1 MSEIDKDLVEAIGLL
16 DPEDKSHFTE
26 GGEPSCNALSELLG
40 RKVSKDER
48 NAAFAAFKQAVEAPE
63 TADDDD
69 MFDIPASGQE
79 GTDPEPATV
88 PETAPEPEV
97 KPEPKAKKAT
107 PKAKEPEV
115 EPRSETRAF
124 TFTGSYL
131 KDGST
136 SCRGY
141 KFAEGEETHVP
152 LTDESAIR
160 LFDNHP
166 QFEG

>member
-16 DPEDKSHFTE
+16 DPKDKSHFTE
-26 GGEPSCNALSELLG
+26 SGEPSCNALSELLG

-48 NAAFAAFKQAVEAPE
+48 NAAFAAFKQAPEASE
-63 TADDDD
+63 TADEDD
-69 MFDIPASGQE
+69 MFDIPAGGQE
-79 GTDPEPATV
+79 GTDPEPATASEPV
-88 PETAPEPEV
+88 PEPEV
-97 KPEPKAKKAT
+97 KPKAKKVA
-107 PKAKEPEV
+107 PKAKEPGV
-115 EPRSETRAF
+115 APQSETRAF

-136 SCRGY
+136 SCQCY

-160 LFDNHP
+160 LFDTHP

>member
-16 DPEDKSHFTE
+16 DPKDKSHFTE
-26 GGEPSCNALSELLG
+26 SGEPSCNALSELLG

-48 NAAFAAFKQAVEAPE
+48 NAAFAAFKQAPEAPK

-79 GTDPEPATV
+79 GTNPEPATA
-88 PETAPEPEV
+88 PDPAPEPEA
-97 KPEPKAKKAT
+97 KPKAKKAAS
-107 PKAKEPEV
+107 KAKEPEV
-115 EPRSETRAF
+115 APQSETRAF
-124 TFTGSYL
+124 TFTGSYR
-131 KDGST
+131 KDGTT

-141 KFAEGEETHVP
+141 AFTEGEETHVP